1 MEIILKKRYILLLT
15 CSLLLSGCGANN
27 EKEIK
32 PTPSTK
38 QTIEQNNDI
47 DISKLSTK
55 LEVTEANGLVTMRYS
70 LRNGDTIP
78 AKLTFPSAQI
88 IDYTIKNAQGE
99 VIYQSSKDLS
109 YAQAITDVTIPEEK
123 AQVWQEQVNLADKNL
138 PFGNY
143 EVTANIVAKSIN
155 DKDVQGAIQP
165 IQQSFSYHKVST
177 VNDNGSKIV
186 ISGENGHYEVK
197 GTYLSDQD
205 TIYYSVEDGHNNLID
220 ETVLPVK
227 IKSGSVN
234 LLDFSLDIP
243 KESLPNNGVIT
254 LVIYEKNK
262 DDQVTKSLIAP
273 LQQFE

>member
-70 LRNGDTIP
+70 LRNGDSIP

-99 VIYQSSKDLS
+99 VVYQSSKDLS

-123 AQVWQEQVNLADKNL
+123 AQVWQEQVNLADKKL

>member
-78 AKLTFPSAQI
+78 AKLTFPSAQV
-88 IDYTIKNAQGE
+88 IDYTIKNAKGE
-99 VIYQSSKDLS
+99 VVYQSSKDLS

-123 AQVWQEQVNLADKNL
+123 AQVWQEQVNLADKKL

-155 DKDVQGAIQP
+155 DKDVQGEIKP

-186 ISGENGHYEVK
+186 ISGENGHYEIK

-234 LLDFSLDIP
+234 LLDFSLDVP

>member
-1 MEIILKKRYILLLT
+1 LKKRYILLLT

-70 LRNGDTIP
+70 LRNGDSIP

-99 VIYQSSKDLS
+99 VVYQSSKDLS

-123 AQVWQEQVNLADKNL
+123 AQVWQEQVNLADKKL